1 MHGSPAHLLDRLIRQ
16 RVALVLKDSRRI
28 TGTLLGLDEHMN
40 LVLDDADE
48 TTDEAKKH
56 LGRLVLRGSNIVTL
70 HAPQGATGR
79 SA

>member
-1 MHGSPAHLLDRLIRQ
+1 MQGSPGHLLDRLIRQ
-16 RVALVLKDSRRI
+16 RVALVLKDSRTI
-28 TGTLLGLDEHMN
+28 SGTLLGLDEHMN

-48 TTDEAKKH
+48 MTEEATKH

-70 HAPQGATGR
+70 HAPHGAAGR